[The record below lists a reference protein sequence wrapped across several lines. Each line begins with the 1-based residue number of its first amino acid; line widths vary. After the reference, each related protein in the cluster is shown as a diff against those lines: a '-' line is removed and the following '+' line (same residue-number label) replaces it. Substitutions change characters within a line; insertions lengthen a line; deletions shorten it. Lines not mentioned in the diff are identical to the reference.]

1 MLRLSQHVDKAN
13 GYIFGDLEE
22 RNLQSLMSCAV
33 GAEFQYEKMASVQ
46 EKCMFC
52 EQAENSEEDKP

>member
-1 MLRLSQHVDKAN
+1 MLRLIQQVDKAN

-33 GAEFQYEKMASVQ
+33 GAEFEYEKIADIQ
-46 EKCMFC
+46 EKYV
-52 EQAENSEEDKP
+52 SSDTVKDVDTS